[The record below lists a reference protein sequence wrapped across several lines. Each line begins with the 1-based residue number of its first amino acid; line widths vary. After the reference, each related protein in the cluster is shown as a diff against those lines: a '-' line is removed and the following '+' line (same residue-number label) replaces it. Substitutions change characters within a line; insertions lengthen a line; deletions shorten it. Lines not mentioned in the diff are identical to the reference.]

1 MRAIS
6 WQVRTDESLLI
17 GGKTAIVTGGSSGIG
32 RAICI
37 KFAREGADVIANY
50 IKGCEKNA
58 QGVIEEIKKIG
69 QKSRAIQA
77 DVGIMN
83 EVENLVKESIKEF
96 GHIDILVN
104 NADISRPAMLHK
116 MTEEQWDEV
125 IRVNLK
131 GTYNCIRAICNH
143 MRERKYGRI
152 INVTSV
158 AGLEG

>member
-1 MRAIS
+1 
-6 WQVRTDESLLI
+6 
-17 GGKTAIVTGGSSGIG
+17 
-32 RAICI
+32 
-37 KFAREGADVIANY
+37 
-50 IKGCEKNA
+50 
-58 QGVIEEIKKIG
+58 
-69 QKSRAIQA
+69 
-77 DVGIMN
+77 MN

-104 NADISRPAMLHK
+104 NTGISRPAMLHK

-152 INVTSV
+152 INVTSA
-158 AGLEG
+158 AGLEGTIGQINYSAARSGILGVTKSAARELGRHDLGITVNAILPAAKTEIKKILTDPKFVEKSLARVPLGRWAEPEKLLQQLYF